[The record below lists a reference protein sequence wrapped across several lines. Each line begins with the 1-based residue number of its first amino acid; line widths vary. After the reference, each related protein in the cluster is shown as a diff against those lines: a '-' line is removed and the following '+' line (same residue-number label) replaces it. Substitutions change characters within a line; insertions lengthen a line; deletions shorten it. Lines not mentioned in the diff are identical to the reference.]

1 MAKKKQIQLFIDIN
15 NQREFD
21 YMLEHNLDRIICV
34 EVFCEFSG
42 PCSALDHLFVRMKL
56 DWSDGQ
62 LVLLRVLAD
71 EVDALRRF
79 RYQSQPVY
87 LFILNKRI
95 TSIFRGV
102 DNIRFAEMAKREIDL
117 YKQYQ
122 KGISF
127 ERPTYEISEPMPEDL
142 EWLAKYTEDKQLEI
156 QQQEACR
163 AARQA
168 ARKRHRAELMIPHLQ
183 QLNFVLYWPHAKH
196 AHPELYERW
205 DLNNIIMVG
214 REEINMDRTTAEDIL
229 YAGDADINEASM
241 HMLTS
246 SPALAICFRLLD
258 LDKHFVTLVRKILYE
273 DITPSDTKEE
283 QQTAFDKYKS
293 FSPTKEEIWERR
305 LEERQRKQEEA
316 IEKRARRLSEM
327 QRLARQAIQDA
338 IEARRLE
345 KERRKL
351 ELLKA
356 GNLLALDKLKQEP
369 DDEKVDIMIPEVL
382 PDEDESVSS
391 EDENEYFPPPGLLI
405 PGFYA
410 PSNDIAK
417 TNGLA
422 ILFPKIVREYVIPE
436 PEFLPPHVLVL
447 LDITKRHKAVIILS
461 KYRQAIIHMGI
472 FKLTTAY
479 NAYHI
484 AFSVKQYDSL
494 NSSYDVENV
503 NIAFMISTNNDLA
516 LLELMDISPS
526 YVSKDEVVG
535 EEECGAIFPVDYGD
549 NYPEFE
555 DFDVSESI
563 PY

>member
-42 PCSALDHLFVRMKL
+42 PCTALDHLFVRMKL

-62 LVLLRVLAD
+62 MVLLRVLAD
-71 EVDALRRF
+71 EVEALRRF
-79 RYQSQPVY
+79 RYQSQPVFI
-87 LFILNKRI
+87 FILNKRI

-117 YKQYQ
+117 YKQHQ

-142 EWLAKYTEDKQLEI
+142 EWQTKYTEEKQLEN
-156 QQQEACR
+156 QQQEARR

-168 ARKRHRAELMIPHLQ
+168 ARKQHRAKLMIPHLQ
-183 QLNFVLYWPHAKH
+183 QLNFVLYWPHARH

-205 DLNNIIMVG
+205 DLNNILMVG
-214 REEINMDRTTAEDIL
+214 REEINLDRTTAEDIL

-246 SPALAICFRLLD
+246 APALAICFRLLD
-258 LDKHFVTLVRKILYE
+258 IDKHFVTLVRKILYE
-273 DITPSDTKEE
+273 DITPSDTNEIL
-283 QQTAFDKYKS
+283 QTAFDKYKS
-293 FSPTKEEIWERR
+293 FSNTKEEIWERK
-305 LEERQRKQEEA
+305 LEEKRRKQEEA

-356 GNLLALDKLKQEP
+356 G
-369 DDEKVDIMIPEVL
+369 
-382 PDEDESVSS
+382 
-391 EDENEYFPPPGLLI
+391 
-405 PGFYA
+405 
-410 PSNDIAK
+410 
-417 TNGLA
+417 
-422 ILFPKIVREYVIPE
+422 IVREYVIPE

-447 LDITKRHKAVIILS
+447 LDIAKRHKALKILS
-461 KYRQAIIHMGI
+461 KYREAIIHMGI

-484 AFSVKQYDSL
+484 AYSVKQYDSL

-503 NIAFMISTNNDLA
+503 NIAFMVSTNNDLG

-549 NYPEFE
+549 NYAEFE
-555 DFDVSESI
+555 DFDAFEKI